1 MKDRSNEIGSW
12 WGNVVEGTRNLPIP
26 VLRETL
32 LLGEGVIGSIGSG
45 ISAIAIGA
53 VDSGQLAGISAIAY
67 FNVLTG

>member
-12 WGNVVEGTRNLPIP
+12 WGDVVEGTIP

-32 LLGEGVIGSIGSG
+32 LLGEGVIESIGSG

-53 VDSGQLAGISAIAY
+53 VDLGQLAGISAIAD